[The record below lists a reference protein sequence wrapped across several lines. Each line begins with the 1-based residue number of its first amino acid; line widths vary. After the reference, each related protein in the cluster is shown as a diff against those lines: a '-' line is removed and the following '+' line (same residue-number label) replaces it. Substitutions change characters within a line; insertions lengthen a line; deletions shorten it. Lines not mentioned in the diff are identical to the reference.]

1 MRRNTRVSVNTR
13 RGPGLMGTMARTAV
27 VAGTATAVSK
37 KTSAAMDGAAAAK
50 QAQQQAQVQVMVD
63 QQLAEREAQMQQ
75 EQLQQQLAEQQAQLQ
90 MMQQQAQPMAAPAAP
105 AAPAMDFNNRITKLK
120 ELGALRDAGILSDAE
135 FEAEKARIL
144 AS

>member
-1 MRRNTRVSVNTR
+1 MRRNTHVSVNTR

-50 QAQQQAQVQVMVD
+50 QAQQQAQVQAMVD

-75 EQLQQQLAEQQAQLQ
+75 EQLKQQLARE
-90 MMQQQAQPMAAPAAP
+90 QAQPMAAPAAP
-105 AAPAMDFNNRITKLK
+105 PMDFNNRITKLK

>member
-1 MRRNTRVSVNTR
+1 MRRNTRVTVNNR

-37 KTSAAMDGAAAAK
+37 STSNAMNNAAAAK
-50 QAQQQAQVQVMVD
+50 QAQQQAQVQARVD
-63 QQLAEREAQMQQ
+63 QELAAREAQMQQ

-90 MMQQQAQPMAAPAAP
+90 QMMQQQQQPMAAPAEP
-105 AAPAMDFNNRITKLK
+105 AKDFNNRITKLK